1 MIYIKE
7 TVKDVTKRMFTAILV
22 MIENNQKQLKC
33 LKMGLVK

>member
-7 TVKDVTKRMFTAILV
+7 TVKDVTKRMFTTILV